1 MDFIQK
7 MFIFYFAVILVIIYF
22 TTGVRLPV
30 TKLLLKMGPLKERM
44 LKRIRE
50 RKVNKRVYQ
59 MVFPSTP
66 KTLSEILLIS
76 IFYLFLGYLI
86 LSQIFFFAVVVS
98 DSMRPTFEKGDLVLI
113 QTLSKEPEVGDII
126 LFSGFIELDRERRQ
140 FVIHRVYGLTR
151 DGMIKTKG
159 DAMPVPDP
167 WEVPPEKIVGKAVT
181 LFGHPVIIKDV
192 GEGLI
197 VEPGKAITNP
207 LVIQYVLGTTRKI
220 GMIVFLVVILLYILL
235 EVREYRI
242 KKVPK

>member
-1 MDFIQK
+1 MNFIQK
-7 MFIFYFAVILVIIYF
+7 MLVFYFVVILVIIYF
-22 TTGVRLPV
+22 ISGVRLPV
-30 TKLLLKMGPLKERM
+30 TKLLLKIGPIRERI
-44 LKRIRE
+44 LKRTRE
-50 RKVNKRVYQ
+50 RKVASRVYQ
-59 MVFPSTP
+59 MVFPYRP

-76 IFYLFLGYLI
+76 IFYLFIGYLI

-126 LFSGFIELDRERRQ
+126 LFSGFIELDQERRE
-140 FVIHRVYGLTR
+140 FVIHRVYSITR
-151 DGMIKTKG
+151 DGMVKTKG

-181 LFGHPVIIKDV
+181 LFGHPVIIKHV

-207 LVIQYVLGTTRKI
+207 LVIQYVLGTTRKM
-220 GMIVFLVVILLYILL
+220 GMLVFLVVMLLYILL
-235 EVREYRI
+235 EVREYRVR
-242 KKVPK
+242 KVPR